1 MNARHTA
8 IVLALAIVAASLFT
22 GRFAPQASQGEA
34 AAKELAAAKSGTDL
48 PARPEQ
54 IEFEPLAFTPPAAAD
69 FRHVLPDGTVVY
81 LAESHEFPLIDL
93 SISFK
98 GGSSLDTAEIPGLAS
113 MTARMLREGGTTN
126 LDPETFDEQLD
137 FLATQASVSAGG
149 TFSSASMNCLKKTFD
164 ESLGLF
170 LEMLR
175 EPAFNAE
182 RLATAKARVVAQLEQ
197 RNDDASDILGREW
210 RQLLYGAEHFE
221 GSLPTVSSVEA
232 ITPER
237 LAEMH
242 ARIFHPGNMIVS
254 VSGDFDSAEM
264 LATLEKTFADWERG
278 EQVADP
284 PVPEHVLAP
293 GLYHIPKDI
302 PQGKV
307 AIGMR
312 SITRD
317 DPDAIALDVLNDILG
332 GGGFTSRIMRS
343 VRSNEGLAYSASS
356 RLSPRVDYPG
366 EFRAGFESKNPTV
379 ALAIK
384 IIMQQITDVRDELV
398 TEEEL
403 ETAKQSLI
411 ETFPRVFESKPQ
423 MLSVFVSDEWTD
435 RPEGYWQSYRER
447 VQAVTREDVQR
458 VAREHLDPE
467 QMAILVVGNW
477 EEVAAGD
484 LDGRAT
490 MADFFGGEVT
500 HLPLRDP
507 LTLEP
512 VQ

>member
-1 MNARHTA
+1 MNAPRPA
-8 IVLALAIVAASLFT
+8 ILLTLALVTAA
-22 GRFAPQASQGEA
+22 FALACNPAS
-34 AAKELAAAKSGTDL
+34 ELRADTAVL
-48 PARPEQ
+48 PARPEM
-54 IEFEPLAFTPPAAAD
+54 IEFEALDFAPPAAEE

-98 GGSSLDTAEIPGLAS
+98 GGASLDTAEIPGLAS
-113 MTARMLREGGTTN
+113 MTARMMREGGTATRT
-126 LDPETFDEQLD
+126 PEAFDEQLD

-149 TFSSASMNCLKKTFD
+149 TFTTASMNCLKKTFD
-164 ESLGLF
+164 ESLVLF
-170 LEMLR
+170 LEMLKA
-175 EPAFNAE
+175 PAFNEE
-182 RLATAKARVVAQLEQ
+182 RLATAKARLVAQLEQ
-197 RNDDASDILGREW
+197 RNDDASGILSREW
-210 RQLLYGAEHFE
+210 RQLLFGAEHFE
-221 GSLPTVSSVEA
+221 GSLPTAASVEA

-242 ARIFHPGNMIVS
+242 SRIFHPGNMIVS

-264 LATLEKTFADWERG
+264 LATLEKAFADWERG
-278 EQVADP
+278 EPVADP
-284 PVPEHVLAP
+284 PVPDHSLAP

-384 IIMQQITDVRDELV
+384 IILQQIDDVRNELV
-398 TEEEL
+398 TDEEL

-435 RPEGYWQSYRER
+435 RPEGYWQNYRER
-447 VQAVTREDVQR
+447 VQAVTAEDVQR
-458 VAREHLDPE
+458 VAREHLDPAK
-467 QMAILVVGNW
+467 MAILVVGNW
-477 EEVAAGD
+477 EEIAAGD
-484 LDGRAT
+484 LDGRAS
-490 MADFFGGEVT
+490 MADFFDGEVT

-512 VQ
+512 LE

>member
-1 MNARHTA
+1 
-8 IVLALAIVAASLFT
+8 
-22 GRFAPQASQGEA
+22 
-34 AAKELAAAKSGTDL
+34 
-48 PARPEQ
+48 
-54 IEFEPLAFTPPAAAD
+54 
-69 FRHVLPDGTVVY
+69 
-81 LAESHEFPLIDL
+81 
-93 SISFK
+93 
-98 GGSSLDTAEIPGLAS
+98 
-113 MTARMLREGGTTN
+113 
-126 LDPETFDEQLD
+126 
-137 FLATQASVSAGG
+137 
-149 TFSSASMNCLKKTFD
+149 
-164 ESLGLF
+164 
-170 LEMLR
+170 
-175 EPAFNAE
+175 
-182 RLATAKARVVAQLEQ
+182 
-197 RNDDASDILGREW
+197 
-210 RQLLYGAEHFE
+210 
-221 GSLPTVSSVEA
+221 
-232 ITPER
+232 
-237 LAEMH
+237 
-242 ARIFHPGNMIVS
+242 
-254 VSGDFDSAEM
+254 
-264 LATLEKTFADWERG
+264 
-278 EQVADP
+278 VADP

-490 MADFFGGEVT
+490 MADFFDGEVT